1 MRMRFGTFVLDY
13 GARQLVRGSRPV
25 HLTPKALDLLQLLVE
40 RRPAALSK
48 AEIHNR
54 LWPNTFVA
62 EVNLPVLVHELRRA
76 LKDDPHDPHFLRTV
90 AGFGY
95 AFCSRARPEPESPE
109 WATTCPFEY
118 RLIWGVREIALQP
131 GDNLLGRTHDATV
144 WVDHSSVSRRHALL
158 RVTEEGVTIEDCGS
172 RNGTFV
178 GGNRISEPTAL
189 RDGDHMLLGS
199 TLLVFRSFA
208 RDGMS
213 TAADGHLP
221 KAEPPTQVRAKPRS
235 TRAPTSDQREPRR
248 PEAI

>member
-1 MRMRFGTFVLDY
+1 MRIRFGTFVLDY
-13 GARQLVRGSRPV
+13 GARQLVRGGRPV

-54 LWPNTFVA
+54 LWPNTYVA

-76 LKDDPHDPHFLRTV
+76 LRDDPHDPHFLRTV
-90 AGFGY
+90 TGFGY
-95 AFCSRARPEPESPE
+95 AFCARARPQPESPE
-109 WATTCPFEY
+109 WATAGPFEY

-178 GGNRISEPTAL
+178 GGNRIAGPTLL
-189 RDGDHMLLGS
+189 RDGDHVLLGS

-208 RDGMS
+208 RDETS
-213 TAADGHLP
+213 SAADATRP
-221 KAEPPTQVRAKPRS
+221 QAEPPTPVRARPRP
-235 TRAPTSDQREPRR
+235 TRASTSYQREPRR
-248 PEAI
+248 PAAV